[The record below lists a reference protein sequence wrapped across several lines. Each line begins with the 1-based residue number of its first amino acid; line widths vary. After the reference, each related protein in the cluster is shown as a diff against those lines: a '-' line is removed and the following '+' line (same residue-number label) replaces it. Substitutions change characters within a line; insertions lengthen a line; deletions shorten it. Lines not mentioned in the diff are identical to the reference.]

1 MLVCERVLVME
12 QEASKQKFA
21 VASSL
26 YLEGRYEEALVLLDE
41 LSKQHPGVFNI
52 QYPMLQCLQRLE
64 RLEEVKE
71 YHAQMV
77 SLCTKERHREKL
89 AAVADWITNME
100 RQSSLGTVGLELDV
114 DPNALN
120 LDTLGDLFEPST
132 LKKRSSSSSI
142 RAGSAPNTPRKVVM
156 VVVVVALAVAGY
168 VFLPKLLGGATQFSA
183 DIVLGLPYA
192 NLEGRFYRKSTDTSR
207 TEMMGKVIITREGLL
222 YTIIPEV
229 KKYSVASLADVAGQS
244 VLAEMSDFK
253 KWINANGGKHT
264 GQETLYGL
272 TCDVYEAKVR
282 MSVAIPPVD
291 TKIWYAKKLAFPVKS
306 ESITD
311 GPVGKVVMFLKNIKV
326 EQLSDNLFDIPL
338 DYAKVDAEELR
349 GMGMPSVIGAAPN
362 IQPRGMSNVPDN
374 TKNMNPEEMKRLLQQ
389 FNVKQ

>member
-1 MLVCERVLVME
+1 MG

-21 VASSL
+21 VASGL

-77 SLCTKERHREKL
+77 SLCTKESHREKL

-120 LDTLGDLFEPST
+120 LDMMGDLFEPST
-132 LKKRSSSSSI
+132 LKKRSSSSSV
-142 RAGSAPNTPRKVVM
+142 RAGSAPNTSRKVVL
-156 VVVVVALAVAGY
+156 VVIVLVALAAAGY
-168 VFLPKLLGGATQFSA
+168 IFLPKLLGSATQFSA
-183 DIVLGLPYA
+183 DVVLGLPYA
-192 NLEGRFYRKSTDTSR
+192 NLEGRFYRKSTDITR
-207 TEMMGKVIITREGLL
+207 TEMMGKVAITREGKL

-229 KKYSVASLADVAGQS
+229 QKYSVASLAEMAGQS
-244 VLAEMSDFK
+244 AFAEMSDFG
-253 KWINANGGKHT
+253 KWIGANGGKLT
-264 GQETLYGL
+264 GQETLYGFV
-272 TCDVYEAKVR
+272 CDIYQANVR
-282 MSVAIPPVD
+282 MSPAMPPVD

-306 ESITD
+306 ESLTV
-311 GPVGKVVMFLKNIKV
+311 GPIGKVVMFLKNIKV
-326 EQLSDNLFDIPL
+326 EQLPDNLFEIPSG
-338 DYAKVDAEELR
+338 YAKVDAEELR
-349 GMGMPSVIGAAPN
+349 GMGMPSGIGAAPN

-374 TKNMNPEEMKRLLQQ
+374 TKNMSPEEMKKLLQQ